1 MIKRILQN
9 TAIKG
14 LPYGQRIPKIAS
26 INKGFDNVNKLNITD
41 SDIFSA
47 QSIYYLAQILSGS
60 ETDFSALTKRV
71 SSAESNID
79 KEKTDRIAAD
89 VALDNTI
96 DFEMQRAQT
105 AEATNATNIET
116 NKTDIN
122 NLTNRVSTNE
132 DNIANEVTR
141 ATAIESTKLDLS
153 TGNTESRPTGK
164 IAGYVYFD
172 TTLNKPIWYT
182 GTSWVD
188 ATGTAI

>member
-71 SSAESNID
+71 SSAESNIV
-79 KEKTDRIAAD
+79 TNTTAIA
-89 VALDNTI
+89 T
-96 DFEMQRAQT
+96 
-105 AEATNATNIET
+105 ET
-116 NKTDIN
+116 
-122 NLTNRVSTNE
+122 
-132 DNIANEVTR
+132 TR

>member
-71 SSAESNID
+71 SSAESNIV
-79 KEKTDRIAAD
+79 TNTTAIA
-89 VALDNTI
+89 T
-96 DFEMQRAQT
+96 
-105 AEATNATNIET
+105 ET
-116 NKTDIN
+116 
-122 NLTNRVSTNE
+122 
-132 DNIANEVTR
+132 TR
-141 ATAIESTKLDLS
+141 ATSAEKVNADSINKEITDRTTADTTLNNTITSETQRATAAEATKLDLS

-164 IAGYVYFD
+164 TAGYMYFD